1 LTGRLLSPTV
11 GHNGRAPSQRKPSP
25 WTNQPTTTSFWRSIP
40 QPPAAEIRQAYR
52 RKLKAFHPDKNPRR
66 QAQAEEITKVLNQA
80 YHVLGDPGRRAAYGR
95 MLRFAGG
102 RDFEAFDDDGAFARK
117 MERASPVFGK
127 VMVAVNDLYAL
138 FRDAVDGLYRLDGI
152 TLGVIAAGLIYFIV
166 PTDLV
171 PDFIPLLGFMD
182 DLAVLTTIIN
192 ALQGELAAYRGWRKW
207 HPRL

>member
-1 LTGRLLSPTV
+1 VETVAMDSSPTYYQFLEV
-11 GHNGRAPSQRKPSP
+11 DPAA
-25 WTNQPTTTSFWRSIP
+25 
-40 QPPAAEIRQAYR
+40 PAAEIRQAYR
-52 RKLKAFHPDKNPRR
+52 RKLKEFHPDKNPQR

-80 YHVLGDPGRRAAYGR
+80 YHVLGDPRRRQAYDR

-102 RDFEAFDDDGAFARK
+102 RDFQAFNEEGAFQRK

-127 VMVAVNDLYAL
+127 LRAAVNDLYGL
-138 FRDAVDGLYRLDGI
+138 FRDAVAGRYRLDGI
-152 TLGVIAAGLIYFIV
+152 TLGVIAAGLIYFFI

-207 HPRL
+207 HPRT